1 MSQPACM
8 APAWVARNIG
18 WRTSSPDGRW
28 KAPASQERDQRHSPN
43 MKPVTA
49 DDSKSEEQPW
59 QAVWTYVIA
68 GFSGQPGTQRRA
80 RSHRTRTH
88 CRRMVCAKRT
98 SSSRQS
104 RTPSG
109 APTWLRIMST
119 AWPCSSPGVTALG
132 SKGLT
137 DHEGWCVGVCSS
149 AARRGRDPDSGCGL
163 RQLTVG
169 ADLAVLRLLAD
180 PPRRTV
186 RWPDTYAAPAAGA
199 NWSAAMCPGTG
210 RPCRPR
216 PARDRPAERQAR
228 MGPPGVGS

>member
-104 RTPSG
+104 RLYVARRWWRVMSSSRARRLPSVTILCSG
-109 APTWLRIMST
+109 ARSRVARDAGRRLPSKRP
-119 AWPCSSPGVTALG
+119 AWRYV
-132 SKGLT
+132 LT
-137 DHEGWCVGVCSS
+137 YL
-149 AARRGRDPDSGCGL
+149 SGCPFVVPG
-163 RQLTVG
+163 
-169 ADLAVLRLLAD
+169 LAVGGRVSDGSPTTCSDHGGRVPVYIDRGVLAQ
-180 PPRRTV
+180 
-186 RWPDTYAAPAAGA
+186 
-199 NWSAAMCPGTG
+199 
-210 RPCRPR
+210 R
-216 PARDRPAERQAR
+216 PARAATPRAASVLAAFGEPRAR
-228 MGPPGVGS
+228 RAVVA

>member
-104 RTPSG
+104 RLYVARRWWRVMSSSRARRLPSVTILCSG
-109 APTWLRIMST
+109 ARSRVVRDAGRRLSSKRP
-119 AWPCSSPGVTALG
+119 AWRYV
-132 SKGLT
+132 LT
-137 DHEGWCVGVCSS
+137 TL
-149 AARRGRDPDSGCGL
+149 SGCPSLCPGWPSEGESATVHRRHAPDHGGRVPVYIDRGVLASVGL
-163 RQLTVG
+163 GR
-169 ADLAVLRLLAD
+169 
-180 PPRRTV
+180 PRRWQ
-186 RWPDTYAAPAAGA
+186 RRCWPRSENLGL
-199 NWSAAMCPGTG
+199 GG
-210 RPCRPR
+210 R
-216 PARDRPAERQAR
+216 
-228 MGPPGVGS
+228 S